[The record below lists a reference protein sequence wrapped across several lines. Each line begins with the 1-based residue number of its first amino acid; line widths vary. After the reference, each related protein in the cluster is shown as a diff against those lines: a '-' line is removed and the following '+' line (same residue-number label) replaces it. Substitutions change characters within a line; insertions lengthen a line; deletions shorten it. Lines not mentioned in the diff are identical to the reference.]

1 MFRFNALTTRQSM
14 ANKYPS
20 AGPSG
25 FQPKIT
31 LLQAAWSWSLVH
43 AGSATCAS
51 DQCGRKTL
59 ENTEAKKNL
68 PNHIW

>member
-1 MFRFNALTTRQSM
+1 MFRFNALTARHSV
-14 ANKYPS
+14 ANKHPA

-43 AGSATCAS
+43 SGLATVHMLLFS
-51 DQCGRKTL
+51 VVETHWKTR
-59 ENTEAKKNL
+59 
-68 PNHIW
+68 